1 MTVRTI
7 GIDLAVTAAHK
18 AIVLD
23 CTSNSYVGSLIQF
36 HTDPVELVLQRDI
49 SWYTSLP

>member
-1 MTVRTI
+1 MQTRII

-23 CTSNSYVGSLIQF
+23 QASNRFVS
-36 HTDPVELVLQRDI
+36 
-49 SWYTSLP
+49 